1 MIDDKRL
8 RRSCP
13 AWKRMWSIKDR
24 WTFFFLNAGQPS
36 RSTFFF
42 HRWLVSLLLPSLMKE
57 NVFDRE
63 GYSWGHI
70 FSISCRESGPYRR
83 HDQQEMKRT
92 SRIFHGHLQ
101 MTQKE
106 KKKTA
111 DRSFKSSSISH
122 LSSFSFFL
130 FVEGWIV
137 MVCLAIF
144 RWGTLFHHFLI
155 QLFYV
160 KDRFLLSI
168 ATLKLAGQA
177 FSLIELKL
185 DR

>member
-130 FVEGWIV
+130 FVEGNPLDLMSAWLSANIH
-137 MVCLAIF
+137 
-144 RWGTLFHHFLI
+144 RWAL
-155 QLFYV
+155 
-160 KDRFLLSI
+160 RSSI
-168 ATLKLAGQA
+168 GLRSTKG
-177 FSLIELKL
+177 KT
-185 DR
+185 